1 VAAFYEKQRR
11 HLPTTCRARDDLCA
25 RLVVAPD
32 GLAMVTHVRP
42 ERAPASAAPRKPARP
57 GPFSRAGFFVSTI
70 QNHRRWKRARLP
82 KRLDFQQ
89 KSPPPPPPCREA
101 NPTTIFIII
110 MSLLLSSDSL
120 TSHSGAEHHSVPFF
134 GRALEEYAQFFSLD
148 PAADLR
154 GRAVLDVAAGPSS
167 FTAEACALGC
177 DAVAVDPLYGRS
189 ADALATYVAI
199 DYREVFARLRAR
211 PSLARFRAFA
221 SVNEAEAR
229 RRAAAA
235 RFLHDYAE
243 RFVLGRYAGAELP
256 ELPFADGAFDLVLC
270 AHFLFQHEA
279 RFDFAFHVAACREL
293 ARVSRGEARVHPVSG
308 PGGKTYPKLG
318 DLLEELARLGVA
330 GGLRES
336 GDGLATGEDAM
347 LVLRRAE

>member
-1 VAAFYEKQRR
+1 
-11 HLPTTCRARDDLCA
+11 
-25 RLVVAPD
+25 
-32 GLAMVTHVRP
+32 
-42 ERAPASAAPRKPARP
+42 
-57 GPFSRAGFFVSTI
+57 
-70 QNHRRWKRARLP
+70 
-82 KRLDFQQ
+82 
-89 KSPPPPPPCREA
+89 
-101 NPTTIFIII
+101 
-110 MSLLLSSDSL
+110 MSLLLSSDSF
-120 TSHSGAEHHSVPFF
+120 TNHSGVELPSIPFF

-148 PAADLR
+148 PSVDLR

-199 DYREVFARLRAR
+199 DYREVFARLRAH
-211 PSLARFRAFA
+211 PDLARFRAFA

-243 RFVLGRYAGAELP
+243 RFVLGRYVGAALP
-256 ELPFADGAFDLVLC
+256 ALPFADGAFDLVLC
-270 AHFLFQHEA
+270 GCFLFQHTS
-279 RFDFAFHVAACREL
+279 RFDFAFHVEACREL

-308 PGGKTYPKLG
+308 PNGRPYPKLG
-318 DLLEELARLGVA
+318 ALCEGLARLGVA
-330 GGLRES
+330 GELR
-336 GDGLATGEDAM
+336 ATGGGESM

>member
-1 VAAFYEKQRR
+1 L
-11 HLPTTCRARDDLCA
+11 LPENQ
-25 RLVVAPD
+25 PS
-32 GLAMVTHVRP
+32 
-42 ERAPASAAPRKPARP
+42 PALS
-57 GPFSRAGFFVSTI
+57 GAGFFVSTT
-70 QNHRRWKRARLP
+70 QNYRRWKQARFP
-82 KRLDFQQ
+82 ERLDFQQ
-89 KSPPPPPPCREA
+89 KPPPSPPLCCEA
-101 NPTTIFIII
+101 NFNHSITI
-110 MSLLLSSDSL
+110 MSLLLSSDSF
-120 TSHSGAEHHSVPFF
+120 TSHSGIEQHSVPFF

-154 GRAVLDVAAGPSS
+154 GRAVLDAAAGPSS

-211 PSLARFRAFA
+211 PHLARFRAFA

-243 RFVLGRYAGAELP
+243 RFVLGRYVGAELP

-270 AHFLFQHEA
+270 AHFLFQHGE

-293 ARVSRGEARVHPVSG
+293 ARVSRGEARVHPVSA
-308 PGGKTYPKLG
+308 PGGKLYPKFG
-318 DLLEELARLGVA
+318 DLRDELARLGVA
-330 GGLRES
+330 CELREA
-336 GDGLATGEDAM
+336 GGGPAAGGDAM